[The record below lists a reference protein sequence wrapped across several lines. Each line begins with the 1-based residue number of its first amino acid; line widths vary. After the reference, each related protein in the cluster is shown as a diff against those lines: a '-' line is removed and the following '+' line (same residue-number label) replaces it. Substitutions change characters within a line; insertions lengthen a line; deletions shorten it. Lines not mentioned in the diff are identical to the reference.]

1 MNKGNAMKIKVK
13 TKALKSLLV
22 TSVLT
27 AISMSTVVAMENKNM
42 AKQNIAE
49 QHILPPPGPYLSV
62 PDATQLKAMQQN
74 RQSRPWPMRGHP
86 SSNQP
91 PRVSNMPAGRGY
103 PPQYAQPPQRRYMPS
118 PRPEWAQRPPQMQ
131 NWTPPPRPKWAQ
143 RPPQAPNWNPPVR
156 PQWDNQ
162 APTEPAKN
170 DQSAPQNSA
179 VDNQRAPQYRGAP
192 QRPDWA
198 MQPPPRPEWAQRPP
212 QMQNWTPP
220 PRPKWAQRPPQA
232 PNWNPPVR
240 PQWDNQAPAEAI
252 KNDQTAKQNS
262 DVDSNRAPQYRR
274 APQRPDWAMQPP
286 VQRQW
291 RNPPPRPEWAQRPP
305 QMQNRNPPVPPQWQQ
320 NQAQPVPPSAA
331 QTQPQTG
338 NANRYAAPDA
348 RGPVYGPGFPPPAY
362 GYPPV
367 R

>member
-1 MNKGNAMKIKVK
+1 MKIKVK

-27 AISMSTVVAMENKNM
+27 AIGITTVVAMENKNM
-42 AKQNIAE
+42 AKHNIAE

-162 APTEPAKN
+162 AP
-170 DQSAPQNSA
+170 
-179 VDNQRAPQYRGAP
+179 
-192 QRPDWA
+192 
-198 MQPPPRPEWAQRPP
+198 
-212 QMQNWTPP
+212 
-220 PRPKWAQRPPQA
+220 
-232 PNWNPPVR
+232 
-240 PQWDNQAPAEAI
+240 AEAI
-252 KNDQTAKQNS
+252 KNDQTAQQNS

-291 RNPPPRPEWAQRPP
+291 RNPPPRPEWAKRPP